1 MLQICLRDQK
11 DRESER
17 EEKERGREEE
27 ERGRERRGEGEGQ
40 SKYYDDND
48 AYYILTLEKGI
59 HMVVWAIVALYYSR
73 L

>member
-1 MLQICLRDQK
+1 M
-11 DRESER
+11 REKKR
-17 EEKERGREEE
+17 RGGGKEE

-48 AYYILTLEKGI
+48 AYCILTLEKGI